1 MQIFQMLLP
10 EQPLHISQKWR
21 FLIDVKCFL
30 EKTVKCIEINT
41 HQEPLTMHLKILS
54 YNWHEP
60 YLCLL
65 SKIGHTFL
73 IVEPM
78 ISEGNYR
85 RWDKN
90 MRPVPDNVILVSEKE
105 AIAQLDE
112 GAIDL
117 VIAHNIKDLVNV
129 YEYRLPKIIVFH
141 NKLSTEIKLGN
152 DKVNRKDYLIKIN
165 PLLANVKKVFISAT
179 KQYDWDM
186 SGDIILPGL
195 DVNDYGGYRGDLS
208 SVLRVGNLIKERD
221 LMMGF
226 TTSESILSGFPSVTL
241 GLNPNILGSRISSG
255 FDDLLDHYR
264 SLRVYLHTTSNDYED
279 GYNLSL
285 LEAMAVGMPVISIF
299 NKTSPITNGLNGYI
313 SNDIQYLRSCAVSL
327 LEDRNLAN
335 ALGQKARETVR
346 EKFSQ
351 IKFLKLW
358 AQSIESA
365 IIEFLENSTR
375 ELSGDRVEIET
386 QQENS
391 SIPKYFSN
399 IREDIVSL
407 VPKDANDIL
416 EIGCAAGMT
425 GNKLKQKRGV
435 TVVGVELDHRAAVEA
450 KKVLDDVI
458 EGNIE
463 TLELP
468 FREKRF
474 DCILF
479 ADVLEHLI
487 DPLKVLKKTKKFLK
501 TNGTVI
507 ASIPNVQYLGLV
519 SKLVEGYWTYQ
530 DEGILDRT
538 HLRFFTYHEIVKLFD
553 EAGYSISNVNETLDP
568 QYKNVINQTTTLN
581 LGRLSIKDLSPDELK
596 KFFVY
601 QYKVTAKLKDV
612 ICENKLI
619 YDTKES
625 HMEDLFEKG
634 KSLEKGGLY
643 EEAINAYVQVDSAQP
658 DYAEALARIGNCY
671 MQLQNIVSAENYFQ
685 KSLIIEPEGYVASV
699 GLGLLEVQLNKPDNA
714 FKRFTKTIQKH
725 PDSDKA
731 FSGLGIV
738 YSMRNNNSKAMNA
751 FSQALKLNV
760 ENKSAM
766 SSLLALSYQNN
777 QFDQVK
783 LAMKQYLEI
792 HPDNLDI
799 LLGLAGVYY
808 KSNHLEE
815 SQNTLSIIL
824 KNNPN
829 HIDANSLLCKIEAK
843 LDKISEKVT
852 G

>member
-1 MQIFQMLLP
+1 
-10 EQPLHISQKWR
+10 
-21 FLIDVKCFL
+21 
-30 EKTVKCIEINT
+30 
-41 HQEPLTMHLKILS
+41 MHLKILS

-73 IVEPM
+73 IIEPE

-105 AIAQLDE
+105 AISQLDE

-117 VIAHNIKDLVNV
+117 VIAHNIKDLVNI
-129 YEYRLPKIIVFH
+129 YEYSLPKIIVFH

-152 DKVNRKDYLIKIN
+152 NKVNREDYLNKIN
-165 PLLANVKKVFISAT
+165 PLLVNVKKVFISES
-179 KQYDWDM
+179 KRHDWGM
-186 SGDIILPGL
+186 TGDVILPGL

-226 TTSESILSGFPSVTL
+226 TTSEAILSGLPSKTL
-241 GLNPNILGSRISSG
+241 GLNPNILGARLSSG
-255 FDDLLDHYR
+255 FDDLLEQYR

-285 LEAMAVGMPVISIF
+285 LEAMAVGMPVISIS
-299 NKTSPITNGLNGYI
+299 NKTSPITNGINGYI
-313 SNDIQYLRSCAVSL
+313 SNDIQYLRTCAVSL
-327 LEDRNLAN
+327 LDDRNLAN
-335 ALGQKARETVR
+335 SLGQKARETVR

-351 IKFLKLW
+351 IKYLQLW
-358 AQSIESA
+358 VKNIEAA
-365 IIEFLENSTR
+365 IIEFLEDSKK
-375 ELSGDRVEIET
+375 ELSGEAVETKT
-386 QQENS
+386 QQENQS
-391 SIPKYFSN
+391 MPQYFRN
-399 IREDIVSL
+399 VRDDIVSL
-407 VPKDANDIL
+407 VPGDANNIL

-425 GNKLKQKRGV
+425 GNKLKQRPGV
-435 TVVGVELDHRAAVEA
+435 YVAGVELDHRAAVEA

-487 DPLKVLKKTKKFLK
+487 DPLDVLKKTRKFLK
-501 TNGTVI
+501 TDGSVI

-519 SKLVEGYWTYQ
+519 SQLVEGNWTYQ

-538 HLRFFTYHEIVKLFD
+538 HLRFFTYHEIIKLFD
-553 EAGYSISNVNETLDP
+553 EAGYIISSINETLDP
-568 QYKNVINQTTTLN
+568 QYKDAESQKTTLN
-581 LGRLSIKDLSPDELK
+581 LGRLTIRDLSPDELK

-601 QYKVTAKLKDV
+601 QYKVTAKLKHVVCDDKLFYDMK
-612 ICENKLI
+612 EN
-619 YDTKES
+619 
-625 HMEDLFEKG
+625 HMEDVFEKG
-634 KSLEKGGLY
+634 KSLENGGAY
-643 EEAINAYVQVDSAQP
+643 EDAINAYAEVDSAQS

-671 MQLQNIVSAENYFQ
+671 MQLQNIVSAENYYQ
-685 KSLIIEPEGYVASV
+685 KSLSIEPQGYVASV
-699 GLGLLEVQLNKPDNA
+699 GLGLLEVQLNKSDDA
-714 FKRFTKTIQKH
+714 LKRFTEITQNY

-731 FSGLGIV
+731 FSGLGIA
-738 YSMRNNNSKAMNA
+738 YSKKNKTSNAMDA
-751 FSQALKLNV
+751 FSQALKLNA
-760 ENKSAM
+760 ENKPAM
-766 SSLLALSYQNN
+766 SSLLALSYQSN
-777 QFDQVK
+777 QFDQVE

-792 HPDNLDI
+792 HPNNVDI
-799 LLGLAGVYY
+799 LLGLAGVHY
-808 KSNHLEE
+808 KSNRFEE
-815 SQNTLSIIL
+815 AQSTLSLLL
-824 KNNPN
+824 KINPN

-843 LDKISEKVT
+843 IEKVF
-852 G
+852 